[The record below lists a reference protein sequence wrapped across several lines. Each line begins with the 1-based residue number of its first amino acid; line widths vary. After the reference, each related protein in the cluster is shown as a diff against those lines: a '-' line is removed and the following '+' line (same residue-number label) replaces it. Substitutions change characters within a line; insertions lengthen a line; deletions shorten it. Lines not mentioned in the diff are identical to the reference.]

1 MRDKTYEMV
10 GMCIGLYLKNVQM
23 GPQFFSEEL
32 FCLLTGLEFKPSV
45 DLLYDHELKTKL
57 AKVVINSFR
66 FQFRVTQAR
75 QVKSKRPETK

>member
-32 FCLLTGLEFKPSV
+32 FRLMAGLEFKPSV
-45 DLLYDHELKTKL
+45 DLLYDHELQTNL
-57 AKVVINSFR
+57 AKVVHVTSLFR
-66 FQFRVTQAR
+66 FIL
-75 QVKSKRPETK
+75 SL